1 MTYPFKTDKYGD
13 ISVMDCL
20 LKEYY
25 PRVVIIGGP
34 GKGKSTLG
42 QQLAQVHRAKL
53 LGKEYNFEEPKTP
66 RIPFCIVLKYFA
78 QWLANNPEFD
88 TLEAY
93 IAVENIN
100 KLTSRPNQVSPK
112 NIQHILSCRP
122 CLLILD
128 GLDEVVVPELQNKM
142 LGRIQNFLSFADTL
156 NANLM
161 IVATSR
167 PKEFDKKYTSFFNSK
182 RFLHLD
188 LVQLSSKKVQEYAEK
203 WIVAKR
209 FKQEEQRIISTLE
222 ECQHDNN
229 TCALLTSPLYVT
241 IILLIIT
248 KRGRPPSQREDLF
261 YRYWEVIFAREK
273 SKDKG
278 IIQSDESTLF
288 ALHAYLGYILHL
300 KAAEENVQSRFTSS
314 GFRTAIYDFLRQQS
328 KRSSSEVINSKMEK
342 LLRDG
347 DRLVLIT
354 ESNDLFGFDIRSFQE
369 FFASAYLV
377 ENAEDTSQR
386 FERLKN
392 IIYLEHWRNVALFF
406 VGRIAR
412 SFKGEAS
419 KILRMCKEVD
429 QEKRNHYL
437 RPGAWF
443 TIEVSSDGAFSNIN
457 PDLQYDFIEY
467 GFKILET
474 GLTQAQTHEL
484 KSFIQRLSQEDISEH
499 LRPVLEEKLRS
510 LPDSCLKT
518 ALELYGRHFET
529 NQVFKDKID
538 ALLHTNQVNN
548 VVFALNLALRYKSDP
563 LWMAERLQAYW
574 DNHNK
579 IFNQRLLINDRYYL
593 WFHVKDYAEELLKAW
608 SPTATQANELAE
620 IFFINNF
627 SYRYHMLDS
636 KSIPT
641 LDLIEP
647 NTVSEQLILLLK
659 CLRLISYYRLYTY
672 KHTSELLNEYEDFGV
687 LHPLNLRNSLTKQ
700 NSFTF
705 FSNDLVDF
713 VNKLLNRYNLIPS
726 LRVILW
732 CIYLIAKEPELN
744 DIYLLFEQ
752 LSLTLKTSVV
762 PRKWWNH
769 INLNEFYPLLSLSL
783 ELHYERGQDISK
795 LLDYLDAT
803 NQAVICNKINESI
816 TNYLAKSKDI
826 NCVKR
831 FVFAIETQT
840 SLSEILPS
848 LVPLASKIGITI
860 EDLLEAHVFTTEETR
875 HLTFQGEQINEIL
888 RAAEDAIE
896 QDKKLERLLW
906 HLCDR
911 EWSIEETDIFDRAK
925 HLLKLMLAHWSSY
938 SGICCKTLIVIF
950 FLKLSAY
957 TLHEEN
963 MVSVI
968 FTILTPTLIWE
979 MKQYLDVFIVK
990 FSTNELPSITQWL
1003 LSFTNHDNEAFSIGS
1018 AFVLKCIA
1026 VSLVRHRVVTK
1037 EDIREIIKFEFNL
1050 EIALKLVNS
1059 GTKNSLIGIDILSIS
1074 NYPIDDIKYREMLL
1088 KNLQSTRTIEQEQA
1102 WANMLKEIPIK
1113 DEKVECGLVFWK
1125 KF

>member
-1 MTYPFKTDKYGD
+1 MKYPFKTDKYGD
-13 ISVMDCL
+13 ISVMECL

-53 LGKEYNFEEPKTP
+53 LGKEYDFEKPKTP
-66 RIPFCIVLKYFA
+66 RIPFRIVLKYFA
-78 QWLANNPEFD
+78 QWLANNPEVD

-100 KLTSRPNQVSPK
+100 KSTSRPKLVSPK
-112 NIQHILSCRP
+112 NIQDILSCRP

-156 NANLM
+156 NADLM

-167 PKEFDKKYTSFFNSK
+167 PKEFDNKYTNFFNSK

-188 LVQLSSKKVQEYAEK
+188 LVQLSSKKVKEYAEK
-203 WIVAKR
+203 WIIAKR
-209 FKQEEQRIISTLE
+209 FKDEEKQRIISTLE

-241 IILLIIT
+241 IILLIIK

-261 YRYWEVIFAREK
+261 YKYWEVIFAREK

-278 IIQSDESTLF
+278 IIQSDESILF
-288 ALHAYLGYILHL
+288 ALHSYLGYVLHL
-300 KAAEENVQSRFTSS
+300 KAAEENVQSRFTNSD
-314 GFRTAIYDFLRQQS
+314 FRTAIYNFLRQQS
-328 KRSSSEVINSKMEK
+328 KRSSSEVINSKMDK

-429 QEKRNHYL
+429 QEKSNHYL

-443 TIEVSSDGAFSNIN
+443 AIEVSSDGAFSNLN

-467 GFKILET
+467 GLKILET
-474 GLTQAQTHEL
+474 GLTQAQTQEL
-484 KSFIQRLSQEDISEH
+484 KSFAQRLSQEDVSEH

-518 ALELYGRHFET
+518 ALELYGRHFEA

-548 VVFALNLALRYKSDP
+548 VVFALNLALRCKSDP

-574 DNHNK
+574 DDYNK
-579 IFNQRLLINDRYYL
+579 VFNQMLLIDDRYDL
-593 WFHVKDYAEELLKAW
+593 WFYAKDYADQLLKVW
-608 SPTATQANELAE
+608 SPTETQANQLAK
-620 IFFINNF
+620 IFFIN
-627 SYRYHMLDS
+627 SSPYRYHVFDD
-636 KSIPT
+636 KPVW
-641 LDLIEP
+641 DFIEP
-647 NTVSEQLILLLK
+647 NTISEQLILLLK
-659 CLRLISYYRLYTY
+659 CLRIVSYYRVYTY
-672 KHTSELLNEYEDFGV
+672 KHTSELYEHEDFGL
-687 LHPLNLRNSLTKQ
+687 LHPLNLRNSFTKES
-700 NSFTF
+700 SFIF
-705 FSNDLVDF
+705 LSNDLVDF
-713 VNKLLNRYNLIPS
+713 VKRLLNRCGLIPS

-732 CIYLIAKEPELN
+732 NILLIAKEPELN

-752 LSLTLKTSVV
+752 LKLTLEANVL

-769 INLNEFYPLLSLSL
+769 INLNEIYPLLSLSL
-783 ELHYERGQDISK
+783 KLHYERGQDISK

-803 NQAVICNKINESI
+803 NQALIFKQINESI
-816 TNYLAKSKDI
+816 TNYLGKSKDI
-826 NCVKR
+826 NCVK
-831 FVFAIETQT
+831 
-840 SLSEILPS
+840 
-848 LVPLASKIGITI
+848 K
-860 EDLLEAHVFTTEETR
+860 
-875 HLTFQGEQINEIL
+875 FQV
-888 RAAEDAIE
+888 
-896 QDKKLERLLW
+896 
-906 HLCDR
+906 
-911 EWSIEETDIFDRAK
+911 
-925 HLLKLMLAHWSSY
+925 
-938 SGICCKTLIVIF
+938 KTPVI
-950 FLKLSAY
+950 
-957 TLHEEN
+957 
-963 MVSVI
+963 MI
-968 FTILTPTLIWE
+968 
-979 MKQYLDVFIVK
+979 
-990 FSTNELPSITQWL
+990 STY
-1003 LSFTNHDNEAFSIGS
+1003 
-1018 AFVLKCIA
+1018 V
-1026 VSLVRHRVVTK
+1026 
-1037 EDIREIIKFEFNL
+1037 
-1050 EIALKLVNS
+1050 
-1059 GTKNSLIGIDILSIS
+1059 
-1074 NYPIDDIKYREMLL
+1074 
-1088 KNLQSTRTIEQEQA
+1088 
-1102 WANMLKEIPIK
+1102 
-1113 DEKVECGLVFWK
+1113 
-1125 KF
+1125 